1 MLATASQRLELREKR
16 QRRQRKRLEKH
27 APHRAVFASPIG
39 VPTSAE
45 IVCIP
50 GSRLNKI

>member
-1 MLATASQRLELREKR
+1 MLATASHMLELREKR
-16 QRRQRKRLEKH
+16 QRRQRKILEEH
-27 APHRAVFASPIG
+27 APHRAVDASAIG
-39 VPTSAE
+39 VPTSAA